1 MALPSET
8 RAVIIASIGKAEIK
22 SVPLPTLR
30 DDYILVRTTAV
41 ALNPTDWKH
50 IYGINLG
57 PNQPTVIGTRVGCDY
72 AGIVEQVGPKVIK
85 AFKKGDLICGP
96 AHGSNAVQ
104 PEDGTFA
111 EYIVVKGDVQ
121 IKVPGNLK
129 DYEAATLG
137 IGITTAGQGLYQAL
151 SLPLPSPASPVPDPD
166 PDPRRKIL
174 IYGGSTATG
183 LLGIQFAALSGYTIA
198 TTCSP
203 HNFSRVRSLVG
214 NGNVSAYDYRSPT
227 LASDLKAWAGDDLTV
242 AWDCIASTDSAK
254 LCASVLAKE
263 GGKYRSLLRVPDEV
277 VKGVNGKVDSGF
289 TFAYTALGEAFRK
302 AVDIPAV
309 EGDFEF
315 AKQFWKLARELLAQ
329 GKVKTVEA
337 EVNRGG
343 KGGLE
348 GVLVGLRELKEGR
361 VSGRKLVYTFE
372 R

>member
-1 MALPSET
+1 MTLLKET
-8 RAVIIASIGKAEIK
+8 KAVVITSIGKAEIK
-22 SVPLPTLR
+22 TVPVPALR
-30 DDYILVRTTAV
+30 EDYILVRTTAV

-50 IYGINLG
+50 IDGINLG
-57 PNQPTVIGTRVGCDY
+57 PNQSSVIGTRVGCDY
-72 AGIVEQVGPKVIK
+72 AGIVEQVGPKVTK
-85 AFKKGDLICGP
+85 PFKKGDLICGP
-96 AHGSNAVQ
+96 AHGSNAIQ

-121 IKVPGNLK
+121 IKVPSNLK

-137 IGITTAGQGLYQAL
+137 IGITTVGQGLYQGL
-151 SLPLPSPASPVPDPD
+151 SLPLPSPTAPIPDPD
-166 PDPRRKIL
+166 PNKKIL

-183 LLGIQFAALSGYTIA
+183 ILGIQFASLSGYSIA

-203 HNFSRVRSLVG
+203 HNFPQVQSLVSH
-214 NGNVSAYDYRSPT
+214 NGSLRVFDYRFPT
-227 LASDLKAWAGDDLTV
+227 LLPELKEWAGDDLTL
-242 AWDCIASTDSAK
+242 AWDCVASTDSAK

-263 GGKYRSLLRVPDEV
+263 GGKYRSLLRVPEEV
-277 VKGVNGKVDSGF
+277 VKGVNEGVDSGF
-289 TFAYTALGEAFRK
+289 TFAYTALGERFKK

-315 AKQFWKLARELLAQ
+315 AKMFWELAEEFLEL
-329 GKVKTVEA
+329 GRIKTVEV

-348 GVLVGLRELKEGR
+348 GVLVGLRELKDGR
-361 VSGRKLVYTFE
+361 VSGRKLVYTFD

>member
-137 IGITTAGQGLYQAL
+137 IGITTAVCIVPSA
-151 SLPLPSPASPVPDPD
+151 PLPFFFS
-166 PDPRRKIL
+166 
-174 IYGGSTATG
+174 
-183 LLGIQFAALSGYTIA
+183 
-198 TTCSP
+198 
-203 HNFSRVRSLVG
+203 HNHVG
-214 NGNVSAYDYRSPT
+214 MDN
-227 LASDLKAWAGDDLTV
+227 
-242 AWDCIASTDSAK
+242 
-254 LCASVLAKE
+254 
-263 GGKYRSLLRVPDEV
+263 
-277 VKGVNGKVDSGF
+277 
-289 TFAYTALGEAFRK
+289 
-302 AVDIPAV
+302 
-309 EGDFEF
+309 
-315 AKQFWKLARELLAQ
+315 
-329 GKVKTVEA
+329 
-337 EVNRGG
+337 
-343 KGGLE
+343 
-348 GVLVGLRELKEGR
+348 
-361 VSGRKLVYTFE
+361 
-372 R
+372 